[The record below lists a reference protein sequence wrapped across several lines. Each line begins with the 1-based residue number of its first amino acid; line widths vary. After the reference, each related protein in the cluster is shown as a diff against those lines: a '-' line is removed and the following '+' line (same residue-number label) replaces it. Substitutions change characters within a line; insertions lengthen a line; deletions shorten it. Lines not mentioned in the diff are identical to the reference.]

1 MGRVVHW
8 GWRTHPCSS
17 YVGLDGRAIMQAAG
31 ASKGKGVSQVMAK
44 AFEWQLA
51 RAEATA
57 KEARA
62 WVVDTYTVD
71 RI

>member
-1 MGRVVHW
+1 
-8 GWRTHPCSS
+8 
-17 YVGLDGRAIMQAAG
+17 MQAAG

-62 WVVDTYTVD
+62 WVVDTYTAAFTL
-71 RI
+71 IL

>member
-1 MGRVVHW
+1 
-8 GWRTHPCSS
+8 
-17 YVGLDGRAIMQAAG
+17 MQAAG

-62 WVVDTYTVD
+62 WVVDTYTQYFVAVEY
-71 RI
+71 